1 MAQDGVRI
9 LTIYEPQELQESRMR
24 EKPAAA
30 QNDKVQ
36 KNRRHAMLR
45 KTLTLATL
53 GAAVALSGP
62 LAPKVQA
69 AEQFIPMLVYRTGP
83 YAPSGTPVANGFRDY
98 YTLLNK
104 RDGGINGVTAKF
116 EECET
121 QYKTN
126 LGVECYEKLK
136 GKGATGAALFN
147 PYSTGITYQL
157 IPKAPVDGIPIH
169 SMGYGR
175 TAAGDGRVFKWA
187 FTAPT
192 SYWSQASTFIKYVAS
207 QEGGYD
213 KLKGKKIAHVHHNSA
228 YGKEANP
235 TLQVLA
241 KKYGYELKL
250 LAVDHPGQE
259 QKSTWLQVRRY
270 KPDWIFMSG
279 WGVMNSVAIKEAS
292 AIKYPMDRFV
302 GNWWSGSEADVTPA
316 GAAAKGYKSTTFH
329 GAGPNYKV
337 HADILKH
344 LYGGD
349 KAKARDNKWGEVL
362 YNRGVMNAVYTTEA
376 IRTAMKKFG
385 NKPMTGEQVRW
396 GLENLN
402 LTSERLAALGLKDF
416 AKPHRITC
424 EDHEGSGPVIIQQWD
439 GKGKWSMVSKWFTPM
454 RDVVRPMIEKAAAA
468 YAKENK
474 ITPRSCK

>member
-1 MAQDGVRI
+1 
-9 LTIYEPQELQESRMR
+9 MR
-24 EKPAAA
+24 F
-30 QNDKVQ
+30 
-36 KNRRHAMLR
+36 
-45 KTLTLATL
+45 KTTTLAAV
-53 GAAVALSGP
+53 GAAIALSAP
-62 LAPKVQA
+62 LAGKLQA

-104 RDGGINGVTAKF
+104 RDGGINGVKAVF

-136 GKGATGAALFN
+136 NKGSTGAALFN

-157 IPKAPVDGIPIH
+157 IPKAPVDKTPIH

-175 TAAGDGRVFKWA
+175 TAAGDGRVFKWV

-192 SYWSQASTFIKYVAS
+192 SYWSQASAFIKYVAS
-207 QEGGYD
+207 QEGGFS
-213 KLKGKKIAHVHHNSA
+213 KLKGKKITHVHHNSA

-235 TLQVLA
+235 TLEVLS
-241 KKYGYELKL
+241 KKYGFKLKL

-270 KPDWIFMSG
+270 KPDWVFMSG
-279 WGVMNSVAIKEAS
+279 WGVMNSVAIKEAA
-292 AIKYPMDRFV
+292 AIRFPMNRFV
-302 GNWWSGSEADVTPA
+302 GNWWSGTESDVIPA
-316 GAAAKGYKSTTFH
+316 AGGAKGYKSTTFH
-329 GAGPNYKV
+329 GAGPNYAV
-337 HADILKH
+337 HKDILKH

-349 KAKARDNKWGEVL
+349 KAKAKDNKFGEVL
-362 YNRGVMNAVYTTEA
+362 YNRGIINAVYTTEA

-402 LTSERLAALGLKDF
+402 LTAERLSQLGLKDF
-416 AKPHRITC
+416 AQPHRITC
-424 EDHEGSGPVIIQQWD
+424 EDHEGNGPVIIQQWD
-439 GKGKWSMVSKWFTPM
+439 GKKWSMVSKWISPM
-454 RDVVRPMIEKAAAA
+454 RDVVRPLIEKAAAD

-474 ITPRSCK
+474 ITPRKCS